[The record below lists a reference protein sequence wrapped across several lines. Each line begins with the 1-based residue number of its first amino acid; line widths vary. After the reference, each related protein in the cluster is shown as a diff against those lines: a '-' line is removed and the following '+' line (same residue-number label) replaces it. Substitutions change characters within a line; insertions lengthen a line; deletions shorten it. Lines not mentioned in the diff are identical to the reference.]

1 MKRFTMATSAN
12 TFNKIEAINASC
24 VKQTNQGKQRLR
36 EKAKK

>member
-12 TFNKIEAINASC
+12 TFNKIEANASC